1 MIAYVPRLE
10 RYRMLVEGF
19 EINGVPV
26 AHTVE
31 GAVQMALALA
41 RYKKVKQ

>member
-1 MIAYVPRLE
+1 
-10 RYRMLVEGF
+10 VEGF
-19 EINGVPV
+19 EINGVPE